1 MKKYDVVILG
11 SGPAGLEVSNM
22 LSQANKK
29 ICLIE
34 KDSEAFGGV
43 CVNKGCMPT
52 KHLAKAADVLELS
65 RKAHE
70 FGIEVPSVKPRMD
83 QIHNMKENLIN
94 MLGGMHQ
101 KHTQSEIIF
110 GHGRFVS
117 NSEVEVTKKDGSTER
132 ITANEFV
139 IATGSRPRSLP
150 SLKIDGEYICTSDEL
165 LNNNII
171 PNNMLVVGGGVI
183 GLEFASIYKSYG
195 SEVTIVE
202 ATPRIMPNED
212 VDTSMMV
219 QELLQKRGIT
229 IMPSTSIDKAEIEEG
244 KVRCSFKGT
253 EETSNT
259 YDKVLVGVGRQ
270 PNTDDLG
277 LENTDVRLE
286 NGFIQV
292 DDYLQTDVK
301 HIYAAG
307 DVIETLMLAHTA
319 VYESMVI
326 TTNMINPR
334 SMSYTNKVA
343 PRVVYTQPEIA
354 AVGLTE
360 SEAREI
366 HGQIKVINFPMKM
379 NGKTIIEHMTEGRI
393 KLIYKSDDKVLV
405 GASIIGKSA
414 TEIIHELTL
423 AVTHGL
429 TIDDIKN
436 TVHAHPTVAE
446 GIWFTAIK
454 GVPFDSTQEFMVS
467 MRQKERRL

>member
-11 SGPAGLEVSNM
+11 SGPAGLEVSAM
-22 LSQANKK
+22 LSKTNKK

-34 KDSEAFGGV
+34 KNSEAFGGV

-52 KHLAKAADVLELS
+52 KHLVKAAEVLELG

-70 FGIEVPSVKPRMD
+70 FGIELPSIRPKMD
-83 QIHNMKENLIN
+83 QIHNMKENLVN

-101 KHTQSEIIF
+101 KHTQADIIF

-117 NSEVEVTKKDGSTER
+117 NHEVEVTKEDGTSER
-132 ITANEFV
+132 ITGNQFI
-139 IATGSRPRSLP
+139 IATGSRPRRIPGLE
-150 SLKIDGEYICTSDEL
+150 IDGEYICTSDEL

-171 PNNMLVVGGGVI
+171 PENLLVVGGGVI

-195 SEVTIVE
+195 SDVTIVE
-202 ATPRIMPNED
+202 AAARIMPNED

-219 QELLQKRGIT
+219 QDLFQKRGVH
-229 IMPSTSIDKAEIEEG
+229 IMPATNVNSAEIKDGKVMCSFQNEEIDTSI
-244 KVRCSFKGT
+244 F
-253 EETSNT
+253 
-259 YDKVLVGVGRQ
+259 DKVLVAVGRQ

-277 LENTDVRLE
+277 LENTDIKLE

-292 DDYLQTDVK
+292 DDYLQTDVP

-307 DVIETLMLAHTA
+307 DVIQTLMLAHTA

-326 TTNMINPR
+326 TSNMIKPR
-334 SMSYTNKVA
+334 SMAYTNKVA
-343 PRVVYTQPEIA
+343 PRVVYTRPEIA

-360 SEAREI
+360 AEAREV
-366 HGQIKVINFPMKM
+366 HGQIKVINFPMSM
-379 NGKTIIEHMTEGRI
+379 NGKTIIEHMTDGRI
-393 KLIYKSDDKVLV
+393 KLIYKADDKVLV

-414 TEIIHELTL
+414 TEIIHEMAL
-423 AVTHGL
+423 AITHGL
-429 TIDDIKN
+429 TIDDLRN

-446 GIWFTAIK
+446 GIWFAAMK
-454 GVPFDSTQEFMVS
+454 GMPFDSTHEFMAS
-467 MRQKERRL
+467 MQQNASRS